1 MAEKKLLL
9 GDEAIALGA
18 IHAGISGVYAYPG
31 TPSTEITEFIQNNP
45 LAKERK
51 LHSTWCT
58 NEKTAMEAALGM
70 SYAGKRALV
79 CMKHV
84 GMNVAADAFV
94 NSAITGVNGGLVVL
108 AADDPS
114 MHSSQNEQDSRFY
127 GKFAMIP
134 MLEPSSQQEAYDMMD
149 YAYTLSEK
157 LKLPVLMR
165 VVTRLAHSR
174 AGVEIADI
182 REENQLNPDHER
194 AHWVLLPGNARKQ
207 YLDLVKKQEKL
218 EEVSSKSP
226 YNYLEGVNPEYD
238 YEFGVIACGI
248 GYNYVKEADTDSCH
262 IPVLKV
268 SQYPLPAE
276 EIRTMADRC
285 GYVLVVED
293 GQPFVEEQ
301 VKAILSSDY
310 EIKGRLTETL
320 PRTGELTPDNV
331 GEAIGWGIKRPFGKP
346 QVVMPRPPAL
356 CQGCGHRD
364 VYDALNK
371 VAAEYP
377 DARIF
382 GDIGCY
388 TLGALPPFRAID
400 SCVDMGASITM
411 AKGASDA
418 GVFPAIAVIGDS
430 TFTHSGMTGLLDA
443 VNDHANITVVIS
455 DNLTTAMTGGQDSA
469 GTNKFEAICLGL
481 GVEPEHVRVV
491 VPLPKNMEEYP
502 DARIFGDIG
511 CYTLGALPPFR
522 AIDSCVDMGASI
534 TMAKGASDAGV
545 FPAIAVIGDST
556 FTHSGMTG
564 LLDAVN
570 DHANI
575 TVVISDNL
583 TTAMT
588 GGQDSA
594 GTNKFEAICLG
605 LGVEPEHVRVVVP
618 LPKNMEEIT
627 RTIREEI
634 EYKGVSV
641 IIPRRECIQTLNR
654 KLRQKKADKA

>member
-1 MAEKKLLL
+1 MAEKRLLL

-31 TPSTEITEFIQNNP
+31 TPSTEITEFIQNNK
-45 LAKERK
+45 LAQERN

-127 GKFAMIP
+127 GKFAMLPI
-134 MLEPSSQQEAYDMMD
+134 LEPSNQQEAYDMMND
-149 YAYTLSEK
+149 AYTLSEE

-174 AGVEIADI
+174 AGVKVGEVG
-182 REENQLNPDHER
+182 EENQLNPDSER
-194 AHWVLLPGNARKQ
+194 THWVLLPAIARNQ
-207 YLDLVKKQEKL
+207 YAALIKKQEQL
-218 EEVSSKSP
+218 EKVSRKSP
-226 YNYLEGVNPEYD
+226 YNGLENFNPD
-238 YEFGVIACGI
+238 SSYEFGIIACGI
-248 GYNYVKEADTDSCH
+248 GYNYVKECDTDDSPV
-262 IPVLKV
+262 PVLKV

-276 EIRTMADRC
+276 EIQKMADC
-285 GYVLVVED
+285 CKYILVVED

-301 VKAILSSDY
+301 VKALLSSDY
-310 EIKGRLTETL
+310 TVKGRLTGDL

-331 GEAIGWGIKRPFGKP
+331 GNAIGWATKSPFVTP

-377 DARIF
+377 GARIF

-411 AKGASDA
+411 AKGAADA
-418 GVFPAIAVIGDS
+418 GVFPAISVIGDS

-443 VNDHANITVVIS
+443 VNDKANITI
-455 DNLTTAMTGGQDSA
+455 
-469 GTNKFEAICLGL
+469 I
-481 GVEPEHVRVV
+481 
-491 VPLPKNMEEYP
+491 
-502 DARIFGDIG
+502 
-511 CYTLGALPPFR
+511 
-522 AIDSCVDMGASI
+522 
-534 TMAKGASDAGV
+534 
-545 FPAIAVIGDST
+545 
-556 FTHSGMTG
+556 
-564 LLDAVN
+564 
-570 DHANI
+570 
-575 TVVISDNL
+575 ISDNL

-627 RTIREEI
+627 RIIREEI

-641 IIPRRECIQTLNR
+641 IIPRRECVQTLNR
-654 KLRQKKADKA
+654 KLRQKRVEKA